1 MNRFDFDVILN
12 NLPFLWGGMKTSA
25 LLLVLAMAG
34 GIAIGTFI
42 AILRL
47 SSPKPVAMLAAGYV
61 NGLRSIPLIMVIF
74 WFYLLVP
81 LMTGRPVGAF
91 YSALIA
97 FTLFEAAYFSEI
109 IRSGIQSISKGQM
122 AAATSTGLSRWQAYR
137 HIILPQAFRRM
148 TPVLITQSVALFQD
162 TSLVYVIGLHDFM
175 TAASVVANRE
185 ARLIELYLF
194 AAVIYFILCFA
205 ASRIVTRLQARG
217 AARV

>member
-1 MNRFDFDVILN
+1 MASFDVNVILN
-12 NLPFLWGGMKTSA
+12 NLPFLWTGLQMSL
-25 LLLVLAMAG
+25 LLLVLSIIG
-34 GIAIGTFI
+34 GIALGTMI
-42 AILRL
+42 AVLRL
-47 SSPKPVAMLAAGYV
+47 SAPAPIAAVAAGYV

-81 LMTGRPVGAF
+81 LMIGRPVGAF

-109 IRSGIQSISKGQM
+109 IRAGIQSISKGQM
-122 AAATSTGLSRWQAYR
+122 AAATSTGLARAQAYR

-162 TSLVYVIGLHDFM
+162 TSLVYVIGLHEFM

-194 AAVIYFILCFA
+194 AAAVYFVLCFV
-205 ASRIVTRLQARG
+205 ASRLVQRLQARL
-217 AARV
+217 AVRT